1 MCSFTTAWR
10 GVIQFGLQ
18 GGQICS
24 LLPTEESAWPPHS
37 HDHSSIL
44 PECLG
49 FKSYCILL
57 QCFQLC
63 VLQILQCCF
72 LGLGPKH
79 VCVGQ
84 EQRRGSGSNA
94 PAPMD
99 HIPMPKKLGPWRKGI
114 SAFAPSRVSQPRSV
128 PQGAP
133 GLPPP
138 PMYDAG
144 WADCQDRPGP
154 KGPQGWPPEAP

>member
-10 GVIQFGLQ
+10 GVVQFGLQ

-24 LLPTEESAWPPHS
+24 LLLTEESAWPPHS

-72 LGLGPKH
+72 LGLGQKH
-79 VCVGQ
+79 VCWPGAAPRQRLQCPRTNGPHSHAEETGTLEERHFCLRAVPSLAAPQRAARRSRPPASSNVRCRVG
-84 EQRRGSGSNA
+84 
-94 PAPMD
+94 
-99 HIPMPKKLGPWRKGI
+99 
-114 SAFAPSRVSQPRSV
+114 
-128 PQGAP
+128 
-133 GLPPP
+133 
-138 PMYDAG
+138 
-144 WADCQDRPGP
+144 
-154 KGPQGWPPEAP
+154 